1 MPARIS
7 SSPLT
12 SSLGK
17 ERGMARVPYV
27 DPERATDERVGQ
39 LYREIAQLRGSVLN
53 LYRALANQPE
63 ALRSFMVM
71 SRHVRDESSL
81 PGDLREL
88 GILAVAHT
96 LDVPY
101 ERMHHE
107 PAARRAGVSE
117 EQIAALPRWRES
129 GAFDPAQ
136 RAVLAYAESV
146 ARHHAVD
153 AATFDALREHL
164 SREQLVDLAVTIA
177 WYHFCAALI
186 GPLEIDLE
194 R

>member
-1 MPARIS
+1 
-7 SSPLT
+7 
-12 SSLGK
+12 
-17 ERGMARVPYV
+17 MARVSYV
-27 DPERATDERVGQ
+27 AAEHTADERVRQ
-39 LYREIAQLRGSVLN
+39 IYDEITQLRGSVLN

-63 ALRSFMVM
+63 ALRCFMVM

-81 PGDLREL
+81 PAELREL

-101 ERMHHE
+101 ERFHHE

-129 GAFDPAQ
+129 GAFTAAQ

-146 ARHHAVD
+146 ARHHTAD

-164 SREQLVDLAVTIA
+164 SSEQLVDLAVTIA